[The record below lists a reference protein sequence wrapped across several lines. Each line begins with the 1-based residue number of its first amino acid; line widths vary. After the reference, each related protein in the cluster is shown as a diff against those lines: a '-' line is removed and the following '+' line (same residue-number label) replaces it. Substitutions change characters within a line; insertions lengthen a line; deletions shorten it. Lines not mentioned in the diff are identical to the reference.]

1 MTMALDICPA
11 CGYPTIGATM
21 CAACS
26 LTPAATVDW
35 PSLYDEAPAPAA

>member
-1 MTMALDICPA
+1 MALDICPA

-26 LTPAATVDW
+26 LAPSAPAEW
-35 PSLYDEAPAPAA
+35 PAVYAEAPAPAA